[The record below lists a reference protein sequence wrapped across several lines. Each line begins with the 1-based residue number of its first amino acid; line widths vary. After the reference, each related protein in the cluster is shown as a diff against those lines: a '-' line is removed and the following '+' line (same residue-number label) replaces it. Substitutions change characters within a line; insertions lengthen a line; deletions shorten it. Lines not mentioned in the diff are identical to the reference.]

1 MDQRSHGRA
10 TAEVLFVLY
19 LLKSGRTKRF
29 INVTK
34 KERSVMNDYP
44 ETVRI
49 IAEALG
55 VRKAPVGVTYTD
67 EPPAVEPEPGSYPVC
82 GAILRAANGAVIMLT
97 EDRCACPGGRRHIG
111 LTQRSTIPW
120 QLLVE
125 GEKLWYDVKTAV
137 RSSMETEKFARP
149 PVGLAAH
156 VYFYPV
162 SKRVFRPDLVL
173 LLVDAEQAARLI
185 TLNQFWDGK
194 TPSLE
199 MRGSLCWSMVTYPL
213 ISGNFNLSV
222 GDISAR
228 RMERWD
234 SDLMVASIPVEKLR
248 GIAEAVPLSTAG
260 TAEPS
265 EQFHQMTEEMRAKSG
280 RSGK

>member
-1 MDQRSHGRA
+1 MGGAVQ
-10 TAEVLFVLY
+10 
-19 LLKSGRTKRF
+19 
-29 INVTK
+29 
-34 KERSVMNDYP
+34 DYR
-44 ETVRI
+44 ETVGI

-67 EPPAVEPEPGSYPVC
+67 ETPAVEPEPGSYTVC
-82 GAILRAANGAVIMLT
+82 GAILRAADGAVIMLT
-97 EDRCACPGGRRHIG
+97 EDRCACSGGKRHIG
-111 LTQRSTIPW
+111 LTQRSTVPW

-125 GEKLWYDVKTAV
+125 GEKLWYDVKTAI

-156 VYFYPV
+156 VFFYPV
-162 SKRVFRPDLVL
+162 AEAVFQPDLVL
-173 LLVDAEQAARLI
+173 LLVDAEQAARLL

-199 MRGSLCWSMVTYPL
+199 MRGPLCWSTVTYPL

-228 RMERWD
+228 RMEHWD
-234 SDLMVASIPVEKLR
+234 PDLMVASIPVEQLR
-248 GIAEAVPLSTAG
+248 GLAEAVPLSTAG

-265 EQFHQMTEEMRAKSG
+265 EQFRRMTEKMRAKSG
-280 RSGK
+280 HTGT